1 MTDPFTASAL
11 LTLAFT
17 TAFQTS
23 IEKVTENVAGQVGKK
38 LNQLRQAIWQKIKG
52 RPKAEEALAKIEGG
66 LSSEAELEAE
76 IAKVAP
82 YLQVAMDEDE
92 EFDAQVQGL
101 AQEISQVIA
110 KIEGNQSKNA
120 QINLGGNNQQVND
133 PKGTTINEM
142 RGNINNYYGNPPSD

>member
-23 IEKVTENVAGQVGKK
+23 IEKVTENVAGQFGKK

-52 RPKAEEALAKIEGG
+52 KSKAEEALTKIAGG
-66 LSSEAELEAE
+66 LSSDAELEAE

-82 YLQVAMDEDE
+82 YLQVAMNDDEA
-92 EFDAQVQGL
+92 FDRQVQEL
-101 AQEISQVIA
+101 ARDIYQTIV

-120 QINLGGNNQQVND
+120 QIILGGKGLQVND
-133 PKGTTINEM
+133 PQAPTIQEM
-142 RGNINNYYGNPPSD
+142 HGNIIYNNTPGD